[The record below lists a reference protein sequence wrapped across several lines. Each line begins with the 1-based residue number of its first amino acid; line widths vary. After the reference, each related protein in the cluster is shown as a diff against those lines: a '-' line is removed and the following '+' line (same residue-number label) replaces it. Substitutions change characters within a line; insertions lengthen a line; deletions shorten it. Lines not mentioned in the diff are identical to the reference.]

1 MAFEMTKMMEREMH
15 KYTENVVKEMTK
27 YLAQE
32 YGFNGE
38 EAVEKLMGKGMK
50 KSTEKSSVADE
61 EVPVKDEKKR
71 GRPKKEKKVVSANAA
86 DDLIAS
92 LVAQAQQTQ
101 AQQTQAQQTHAQ
113 HAADDFIASCVAQAQ
128 SQQASASEEVDT
140 SEEADALEDALAVKA
155 EADALAVKEK
165 ADALAVKEKDVKEQ
179 AKLAKKAQQE
189 QDKLAKKAQQEQEK
203 ELAKLAKK
211 AQQEQDKLAKK
222 AQQEKEKELA
232 KLAKKAQQEQDKLA
246 NGGKGAAPPQEEK
259 KEKKEKLANGGKG
272 AAPPQEQ
279 DKLANGGKGAAPPQE
294 QDKLATPSAI
304 EELSSQMGQLEL
316 EEESV
321 EEEASI
327 SVKKFEFQG
336 TVYLRSSDDVL
347 YDLKSQ
353 EPVGMWNEEE
363 QCIDEIE
370 VEED

>member
-1 MAFEMTKMMEREMH
+1 MAFEMTKMMEREMQ

-50 KSTEKSSVADE
+50 KSTDE
-61 EVPVKDEKKR
+61 EVPVKDEVKKFMKR

-86 DDLIAS
+86 DDLIAN

-101 AQQTQAQQTHAQ
+101 AQ
-113 HAADDFIASCVAQAQ
+113 HAADDFIASLVAQAQ

-155 EADALAVKEK
+155 EADALAVKAE

-189 QDKLAKKAQQEQEK
+189 QDKLAKKAQQEQ
-203 ELAKLAKK
+203 
-211 AQQEQDKLAKK
+211 DKLAKK

-232 KLAKKAQQEQDKLA
+232 KLAKKAQQEKEKELAKLANKAQQEQDKLA

-259 KEKKEKLANGGKG
+259 M
-272 AAPPQEQ
+272 
-279 DKLANGGKGAAPPQE
+279 
-294 QDKLATPSAI
+294 ATPSAI

>member
-1 MAFEMTKMMEREMH
+1 MAFEMTKMMEREMQ

-50 KSTEKSSVADE
+50 KSTDE
-61 EVPVKDEKKR
+61 EVPVKDEVKKFMKR

-86 DDLIAS
+86 DDLIAN

-101 AQQTQAQQTHAQ
+101 AQ
-113 HAADDFIASCVAQAQ
+113 HAADDFIASLVAQAQ

-155 EADALAVKEK
+155 EADALAVKAE

-189 QDKLAKKAQQEQEK
+189 QDKLAKKAQQEQD
-203 ELAKLAKK
+203 KLAKK
-211 AQQEQDKLAKK
+211 AQQEKEKELAKLAKK

-259 KEKKEKLANGGKG
+259 M
-272 AAPPQEQ
+272 
-279 DKLANGGKGAAPPQE
+279 
-294 QDKLATPSAI
+294 ATPSAI

>member
-1 MAFEMTKMMEREMH
+1 MAFEMTKMMEREMQ

-50 KSTEKSSVADE
+50 KSTDE
-61 EVPVKDEKKR
+61 EVPVKDEVKKFMKR

-86 DDLIAS
+86 DDLIAN

-101 AQQTQAQQTHAQ
+101 AQ
-113 HAADDFIASCVAQAQ
+113 HAADDFIASLVAQAQ

-165 ADALAVKEKDVKEQ
+165 DVKEQ

-189 QDKLAKKAQQEQEK
+189 QDKLAKKAQQEQD
-203 ELAKLAKK
+203 KLAKK
-211 AQQEQDKLAKK
+211 AQQEKEKELAKLAKK

-246 NGGKGAAPPQEEK
+246 NGGKGAAPPQE
-259 KEKKEKLANGGKG
+259 
-272 AAPPQEQ
+272 Q

-294 QDKLATPSAI
+294 EKMATPSAI

>member
-1 MAFEMTKMMEREMH
+1 MAFEMTKMMEREMQ

-50 KSTEKSSVADE
+50 KSTDE
-61 EVPVKDEKKR
+61 EVPVKDEVKKFMKR

-86 DDLIAS
+86 DDLIAN

-101 AQQTQAQQTHAQ
+101 AQ
-113 HAADDFIASCVAQAQ
+113 HAADDFIASLVAQAQ

-155 EADALAVKEK
+155 EADALAVKAE

-189 QDKLAKKAQQEQEK
+189 QD
-203 ELAKLAKK
+203 KLAKK

-259 KEKKEKLANGGKG
+259 M
-272 AAPPQEQ
+272 
-279 DKLANGGKGAAPPQE
+279 
-294 QDKLATPSAI
+294 ATPSAI

>member
-1 MAFEMTKMMEREMH
+1 MAFEMTKMMEREMQ

-50 KSTEKSSVADE
+50 KSTDE
-61 EVPVKDEKKR
+61 EVPVKDEVKKFMKR

-86 DDLIAS
+86 DDLIAN

-101 AQQTQAQQTHAQ
+101 AQ
-113 HAADDFIASCVAQAQ
+113 HAADDFIASLVAQAQ

-165 ADALAVKEKDVKEQ
+165 DVKEQ

-189 QDKLAKKAQQEQEK
+189 QD
-203 ELAKLAKK
+203 KLAKK

-232 KLAKKAQQEQDKLA
+232 KLAKKAQQEQDNLA
-246 NGGKGAAPPQEEK
+246 NGGKV
-259 KEKKEKLANGGKG
+259 

-279 DKLANGGKGAAPPQE
+279 DKLANGGKGAAPPQDE
-294 QDKLATPSAI
+294 KMATPSAI

>member
-1 MAFEMTKMMEREMH
+1 MAFEMTKMMEREMQ

-50 KSTEKSSVADE
+50 KSTDE
-61 EVPVKDEKKR
+61 EVPVKDEVKKFMKR

-86 DDLIAS
+86 DDLIAN

-101 AQQTQAQQTHAQ
+101 AQ
-113 HAADDFIASCVAQAQ
+113 HAADDFIASLVAQAQ

-165 ADALAVKEKDVKEQ
+165 DVKEQ

-189 QDKLAKKAQQEQEK
+189 QD
-203 ELAKLAKK
+203 KLAKK

-246 NGGKGAAPPQEEK
+246 NGGKGAAPPQE
-259 KEKKEKLANGGKG
+259 
-272 AAPPQEQ
+272 Q

-294 QDKLATPSAI
+294 EKMATPSAI

>member
-1 MAFEMTKMMEREMH
+1 MAFEMTKMMEREMQ

-50 KSTEKSSVADE
+50 KSTDE
-61 EVPVKDEKKR
+61 EVPVKDEVKKFMKR

-86 DDLIAS
+86 DDLIAN

-101 AQQTQAQQTHAQ
+101 AQ
-113 HAADDFIASCVAQAQ
+113 HAADDFIASLVAQAQ

-165 ADALAVKEKDVKEQ
+165 DVKEQ

-189 QDKLAKKAQQEQEK
+189 QDKLAKKAQQEQD
-203 ELAKLAKK
+203 KLAKK
-211 AQQEQDKLAKK
+211 AQQEKEKELAKLAKK

-246 NGGKGAAPPQEEK
+246 NGGKGAAPPQEQD
-259 KEKKEKLANGGKG
+259 KLANGGKG

-294 QDKLATPSAI
+294 EKMATPSAI